1 MKRKLRFPNWF
12 LVNTTYPILGP
23 SCSSSTNSSLSA
35 LPIPRNTSQE
45 FRRMAHQQRSGS
57 QQSLG
62 SMSGTQGSQVIHRT
76 HYQQPPQHQ
85 QAQIVQQQQQQFGAG
100 SGATSGSGTSSA
112 ASGAGPSVNGN
123 GSAPGSNGSKYILGG
138 DR

>member
-1 MKRKLRFPNWF
+1 
-12 LVNTTYPILGP
+12 
-23 SCSSSTNSSLSA
+23 
-35 LPIPRNTSQE
+35 
-45 FRRMAHQQRSGS
+45 
-57 QQSLG
+57 
-62 SMSGTQGSQVIHRT
+62 MSGTQGSQVIHRT

-85 QAQIVQQQQQQFGAG
+85 QAQIVQQQFGAG
-100 SGATSGSGTSSA
+100 SGAMSGSGTSSA